1 MTASTSRFECAGA
14 LTYDVAASSTFILS
28 LHVRESA
35 AQVISGE
42 SLTTS
47 HSGLQLDPP
56 AKVGGNRFTRIVV
69 DTLGHLSIE
78 YRATVEVTY
87 EQIPLGELPHSS
99 PATIPPKAFNYLFP
113 SRYCPSDIL
122 RDAAFQLFG
131 HLPTQYEQA
140 LAIED
145 WIHQNVTYTIG
156 SSGEHTTASHT
167 FESGEGV
174 CRDFAHLG
182 ITLCRALAIP
192 ARYLTVYAH
201 DLTPPDFHAC
211 FEAHI
216 GGRWLLFDGTRLAPL
231 NALVRIAIA
240 RDAAT
245 APVATIYGDPGPST
259 VSASCNALGSFSE
272 ITRAHLN
279 SSGFAIALG

>member
-1 MTASTSRFECAGA
+1 MIESTSRFDCGGT
-14 LTYDVAASSTFILS
+14 LTYDVAGATTFIFS
-28 LHVRESA
+28 LHVRNSD

-42 SLTTS
+42 SLTASRTDV
-47 HSGLQLDPP
+47 QLDPP
-56 AKVGGNRFTRIVV
+56 AKVTGNRYTRVV
-69 DTLGHLSIE
+69 TDTPGYLAIE
-78 YRATVEVTY
+78 YRATVGVTHL
-87 EQIPLGELPHSS
+87 QIPLSELPFSS
-99 PATIPPKAFNYLFP
+99 PATIPPEAFAYLFP

-131 HLPTQYEQA
+131 QLPTQYEQA

-145 WIHQNVTYTIG
+145 WIHQNVAYTIG

-216 GGRWLLFDGTRLAPL
+216 GGRWLLFDATRLAPL
-231 NALVRIAIA
+231 NALVRIATA
-240 RDAAT
+240 RDTAT
-245 APVATIYGDPGPST
+245 APVATIYGDPGAST
-259 VSASCNALGSFSE
+259 VTASCKAQGSFSA
-272 ITRAHLN
+272 ISRADLN
-279 SSGFAIALG
+279 AAGQAIAFA